1 MSQEV
6 DNSQPKLWTRDFI
19 LICIATFCIFGGFQI
34 LMPILPK
41 YAQTLGAD
49 EKVVGLINGLFTITA
64 VSVRPF
70 IGRELDIRGRKEI
83 YLMGLF
89 IFFLAVVGYLWAPTL
104 LLILA
109 FRLVHGV
116 GWAGVST
123 AAGTIVADI
132 VPPARRGEGMG
143 YYGVAS
149 TLAMAIAPALGLTL
163 IVKYDFSLV
172 FIVSLVLTAGAF
184 LAGRAINFSPAPKA
198 TIGKQKAVLF
208 DPRALKSAL
217 VMFFMTLSY
226 GGLVTFLPLYAEKQ
240 GIVNIGPF
248 FTVYALALLVT
259 RPFAGKYYDRKG
271 PDHIVLVG
279 MIAMF
284 LGTFILAQT
293 STMAIFLV
301 CGILYGIGFGSV
313 QPTLLA
319 MALHGVEPHRR
330 GAVNGTVFTAFD
342 LGIGIGSLALGMIAN
357 GFGYSNMYLIA
368 SMGPLTGLA
377 LFFFWPKRNELV

>member
-1 MSQEV
+1 MSEEAN

-49 EKVVGLINGLFTITA
+49 EKVVGLINAIFTITA

-149 TLAMAIAPALGLTL
+149 TIAMAIAPALGLTL
-163 IVKYDFSLV
+163 IVK
-172 FIVSLVLTAGAF
+172 
-184 LAGRAINFSPAPKA
+184 
-198 TIGKQKAVLF
+198 
-208 DPRALKSAL
+208 
-217 VMFFMTLSY
+217 
-226 GGLVTFLPLYAEKQ
+226 
-240 GIVNIGPF
+240 
-248 FTVYALALLVT
+248 
-259 RPFAGKYYDRKG
+259 
-271 PDHIVLVG
+271 
-279 MIAMF
+279 
-284 LGTFILAQT
+284 
-293 STMAIFLV
+293 
-301 CGILYGIGFGSV
+301 
-313 QPTLLA
+313 
-319 MALHGVEPHRR
+319 
-330 GAVNGTVFTAFD
+330 
-342 LGIGIGSLALGMIAN
+342 
-357 GFGYSNMYLIA
+357 
-368 SMGPLTGLA
+368 
-377 LFFFWPKRNELV
+377 